1 MQPIFCSNFDS
12 PEFGLEIYIVL
23 MPTLKLCPSGVEL
36 QTLSGST
43 FWLSIET
50 FHKNVKSKV
59 LFWLCTPWHSLWE
72 LSLLEA
78 SSVINLTKIPFL
90 TSCYHPHL
98 LGYRPSLKYYPKTTA
113 CSLLTTL
120 ISSYAKDSKNF
131 AFNFIVWVPE
141 AHHEV
146 ISKLQTKGAN
156 RKFFLYALNR
166 NWGY

>member
-1 MQPIFCSNFDS
+1 MQPIFCSNFDL

-36 QTLSGST
+36 QTLSGWT

-98 LGYRPSLKYYPKTTA
+98 LGYRPSLKYYPQDDN
-113 CSLLTTL
+113 LLTFDHADFL
-120 ISSYAKDSKNF
+120 LRQRFK
-131 AFNFIVWVPE
+131 
-141 AHHEV
+141 
-146 ISKLQTKGAN
+146 
-156 RKFFLYALNR
+156 KFCFQFHCLGPWSTPRSN
-166 NWGY
+166 